1 MASNTMG
8 GQTMDAPTTDEP
20 STTDDPTP
28 TRTLGTRRWDWFA
41 LGVVGA
47 TALGLAIRLYY
58 ILVRRPTC
66 VDDVVDGTC
75 FRVWGDALYSHW
87 QGRLLADGEWFV
99 NGWQYAQEGRLQD
112 SAGDPPFYAT
122 FLGMLSF
129 VGIESGTSH
138 RVASAIVGCVAI
150 VLVALIARRLSGP
163 VAGVIAAVLAAIHP
177 MLWINDIMLMS
188 EALYAPLVLL
198 TVIAAYRFIDQP
210 TMGRVAVLGLSISVA
225 ALARAEAAF
234 LFGFMVLPLVF
245 WVIKAGWGRRFALLA
260 VCWAVGL
267 AALAPWLGYNLARFE
282 EPVLMTSATG
292 AVLMAGSCD
301 TAWEGDSLGYWALCF
316 DQRELWDDLEAA
328 YPGAT
333 LDPPDQVIYD
343 ESVIDAWN
351 REQAVEYI
359 TDNTDRL
366 PIVVAARIGRA
377 LEIYQVRHTLNLNW
391 RIEGRGKLPSTI
403 GLWLYYV
410 LVPLTLVGFVDLRR
424 RGISLTPLLS
434 LWGAVLLAV
443 ATTFGVTRYRLPI
456 DLAMIIAGAIGI
468 AWLIARV
475 GRRRVDPP
483 TEPASPW

>member
-1 MASNTMG
+1 MD
-8 GQTMDAPTTDEP
+8 GQMMDALTTDEQS
-20 STTDDPTP
+20 STDEPTAGRP
-28 TRTLGTRRWDWFA
+28 TATRRWDPFA
-41 LGVVGA
+41 LGVAGA

-122 FLGMLSF
+122 FLGLLSF
-129 VGIESGTSH
+129 FGIESGTSH

-198 TVIAAYRFIDQP
+198 TVIAAYRFIDEP
-210 TMGRVAVLGLSISVA
+210 TNGRAALLGLSISVA
-225 ALARAEAAF
+225 ALTRAEAAF
-234 LFGFMVLPLVF
+234 LFGFMVLPIIF
-245 WVIKAGWGRRFALLA
+245 WVIKAGWGRRFTLLA

-351 REQAVEYI
+351 REQATEYI
-359 TDNTDRL
+359 TDNADRL
-366 PIVVAARIGRA
+366 PVVVAARIGRA
-377 LEIYQVRHTLNLNW
+377 LEVYQVRHTLDLNW

-403 GLWLYYV
+403 GLYLYYV
-410 LVPLTLVGFVDLRR
+410 LVPLTLLGLIDLRR
-424 RGISLTPLLS
+424 RRISLTPLLS

-443 ATTFGVTRYRLPI
+443 ATTFGVTRYRLPV

-468 AWLIARV
+468 AWLVARIRPV
-475 GRRRVDPP
+475 
-483 TEPASPW
+483 PAEE

>member
-1 MASNTMG
+1 MLPPM
-8 GQTMDAPTTDEP
+8 TTACSP
-20 STTDDPTP
+20 S
-28 TRTLGTRRWDWFA
+28 
-41 LGVVGA
+41 GVVGA
-47 TALGLAIRLYY
+47 TALGLAIRLFY
-58 ILVRRPTC
+58 IFVRRPTC

-99 NGWQYAQEGRLQD
+99 NGWQYAQEGRIQD

-122 FLGMLSF
+122 FLGILSF

-163 VAGVIAAVLAAIHP
+163 LAGVIAAVLAAIHP

-198 TVIAAYRFIDQP
+198 TVIAAYRFIDEP
-210 TMGRVAVLGLSISVA
+210 TYGRVALLGLSISIA
-225 ALARAEAAF
+225 ALTRAEAAF
-234 LFGFMVLPLVF
+234 LFGFMVLPLIF
-245 WVIKAGWGRRFALLA
+245 WVIKVGWGRRFALLA
-260 VCWAVGL
+260 VCWAVGI
-267 AALAPWLGYNLARFE
+267 ATLAPWLGYNLARFE

-328 YPGAT
+328 YPGST
-333 LDPPDQVIYD
+333 LDPPDQVVYD

-366 PIVVAARIGRA
+366 PVVVAARIGRA
-377 LEIYQVRHTLNLNW
+377 LEVYRVSHTLNLNW
-391 RIEGRGKLPSTI
+391 RIEGRGKLPSTV
-403 GLWLYYV
+403 GLWLYYL
-410 LVPLTLVGFVDLRR
+410 LVPLTLLGFVDLRR
-424 RGISLTPLLS
+424 RRISLTPLLS
-434 LWGAVLLAV
+434 FWGAVLLAV

-456 DLAMIIAGAIGI
+456 DLAMIIAGAIGA
-468 AWLIARV
+468 AWLIGRFTARL
-475 GRRRVDPP
+475 
-483 TEPASPW
+483 EPAPPDSRGPST